1 MADFIANNSTN
12 FTLYYNILEYF
23 RIIMKNHPSLARV
36 TQGDN
41 FDVDTDE
48 FPRYPL
54 GNVMITDVRFMD
66 KVTNYNVQLIVADKV
81 KLKNNE
87 SATALNLD
95 TVPFYGTDDVV
106 DIHANTL
113 AILNDLISFTRK
125 SADTLAFLID
135 TEVTCTPFR
144 DNFDNGL
151 AGWVA
156 TFDVKALNQGNAC
169 LFNLLADGEGV
180 CIE

>member
-1 MADFIANNSTN
+1 MADFVANNSTN

-81 KLKNNE
+81 KLKNNQ
-87 SATALNLD
+87 L
-95 TVPFYGTDDVV
+95 
-106 DIHANTL
+106 
-113 AILNDLISFTRK
+113 
-125 SADTLAFLID
+125 FLIKS
-135 TEVTCTPFR
+135 EIGVPVVFPLKTPERISTLSSSFR
-144 DNFDNGL
+144 CVVNFDWPG
-151 AGWVA
+151 
-156 TFDVKALNQGNAC
+156 F
-169 LFNLLADGEGV
+169 LLSKNV
-180 CIE
+180 

>member
-1 MADFIANNSTN
+1 MADFVANNSKN

-23 RIIMKNHPSLARV
+23 RIIMKNHPSIARV

-41 FDVDTDE
+41 FDIDTDE

-54 GNVMITDVRFMD
+54 GNVMVTNVRFQD

-87 SATALNLD
+87 SVGTTNFD
-95 TVPFYGTDDVV
+95 VVPFEGTDDVV
-106 DIHANTL
+106 DIHSNTL

-125 SADTLAFLID
+125 SEDAVAFTID
-135 TEVTCTPFR
+135 TEVNCVPFR

-151 AGWVA
+151 AGFVA
-156 TFDVKALNQGNAC
+156 TFDVKVLNEGNAC
-169 LFNLLADGEGV
+169 LFNLLLDNDV
-180 CIE
+180 C

>member
-1 MADFIANNSTN
+1 MADFVANNSKN

-23 RIIMKNHPSLARV
+23 RIIMKNHPSIARV

-41 FDVDTDE
+41 FDIDTDE

-54 GNVMITDVRFMD
+54 GNVMVTNVRFVD
-66 KVTNYNVQLIVADKV
+66 KVTNYNIQLIVADKV

-87 SATALNLD
+87 SVGTTNFD
-95 TVPFYGTDDVV
+95 VVPFEGTDDVV
-106 DIHANTL
+106 DIHSNTL

-125 SADTLAFLID
+125 SENAVAFTID
-135 TEVTCTPFR
+135 TEVNCVPFR

-151 AGWVA
+151 AGFVA
-156 TFDVKALNQGNAC
+156 TFDVKVLNEGNAC
-169 LFNLLADGEGV
+169 LFNLLLDNDA
-180 CIE
+180 C

>member
-1 MADFIANNSTN
+1 MANFVANNSKN

-23 RIIMKNHPSLARV
+23 RVIMKNHPSISRV
-36 TQGDN
+36 TQGDLYDI
-41 FDVDTDE
+41 DVDE

-54 GNVMITDVRFMD
+54 GNVMITDVRFLD

-87 SATALNLD
+87 SVGRENLQ

-106 DIHANTL
+106 DIHSNTL

-125 SADTLAFLID
+125 SEDTLAFLID
-135 TEVTCTPFR
+135 TEITCTPFR

-151 AGWVA
+151 CGWVA
-156 TFDVKALNQGNAC
+156 AFDVKVLNQGSAC
-169 LFNLLADGEGV
+169 LFDLLADGDPV
-180 CIE
+180 CD

>member
-1 MADFIANNSTN
+1 MADFVANNSKN
-12 FTLYYNILEYF
+12 FTLYFNILEYF
-23 RIIMKNHPSLARV
+23 RVIMKNHPSISRV
-36 TQGDN
+36 TQGDIYDI
-41 FDVDTDE
+41 DVDE

-54 GNVMITDVRFMD
+54 GNVMITSARFLD

-81 KLKNNE
+81 KLKDNN
-87 SATALNLD
+87 STTALNLD

-106 DIHANTL
+106 DIHSNTL

-125 SADTLAFLID
+125 SEDTLAFLID
-135 TEVTCTPFR
+135 TEITCTPFR

-156 TFDVKALNQGNAC
+156 TFDAKVLNQGTAC
-169 LFNLLADGEGV
+169 LFNLLADGDPV
-180 CIE
+180 CR

>member
-1 MADFIANNSTN
+1 MADFVANNSKN

-23 RIIMKNHPSLARV
+23 RIIMKNHPSIARV

-41 FDVDTDE
+41 FDIDTDE

-54 GNVMITDVRFMD
+54 GNVMVTNVRFQD

-87 SATALNLD
+87 SIGTNNFD
-95 TVPFYGTDDVV
+95 VVPFEGTDDVV
-106 DIHANTL
+106 DIHSNTL

-125 SADTLAFLID
+125 SEDAVAFTID
-135 TEVTCTPFR
+135 TEVNCVPFR

-151 AGWVA
+151 AGFVA
-156 TFDVKALNQGNAC
+156 TFDVKVLNEGNAC
-169 LFNLLADGEGV
+169 LFNLLLDNDV
-180 CIE
+180 C

>member
-1 MADFIANNSTN
+1 MADFVANNSKN

-23 RIIMKNHPSLARV
+23 RIIMKNHPSIARV

-41 FDVDTDE
+41 FDIDTDE

-54 GNVMITDVRFMD
+54 GNVMVTNVRFQD

-87 SATALNLD
+87 SVGTTNFD
-95 TVPFYGTDDVV
+95 VVPFEGTDDLV
-106 DIHANTL
+106 DIHSNTL
-113 AILNDLISFTRK
+113 AIINDLVSFTRK
-125 SADTLAFLID
+125 SEDTLAFLID
-135 TEVTCTPFR
+135 TEINCVPFR

-156 TFDVKALNQGNAC
+156 TFDVKVLNQGDAC
-169 LFNLLADGEGV
+169 LFNLLLDNET
-180 CIE
+180 C

>member
-1 MADFIANNSTN
+1 MADFVANNSKN

-41 FDVDTDE
+41 FDIDTDE

-54 GNVMITDVRFMD
+54 GNVMVTNVRFQD

-87 SATALNLD
+87 SIGTNNFD
-95 TVPFYGTDDVV
+95 VVPFEGTDDVV
-106 DIHANTL
+106 DIHSNTL

-125 SADTLAFLID
+125 SEDAVAFTID
-135 TEVTCTPFR
+135 TEINCTPFR

-156 TFDVKALNQGNAC
+156 AFDVKVLNEGNAC
-169 LFNLLADGEGV
+169 LFNLLLDNET
-180 CIE
+180 C